1 MRKEISKI
9 LIKIKL
15 KTEKKK
21 PKIQMR
27 IINIV
32 QNTRRKYNYNNN
44 SVKQFELF
52 ENNSNYSEYKNKM
65 RTKSP
70 KIRNDK

>member
-32 QNTRRKYNYNNN
+32 QNTRRKYNYNN

-65 RTKSP
+65 RTKST